1 MNKTNCFL
9 IILLLHIAIRTWNQ
23 EPYKPVKDIE
33 TFKSNL
39 ARMSASTGSIIS
51 DFIQEKNLS
60 VLSDKIISKGKFYFK
75 KENNI
80 RWEYTEPYRYLI
92 IISNNQLFTKDEK
105 GQKQYDIQ
113 SNKMF
118 QEMNKFIT
126 GCINGD
132 ILKNTKDYKIEYYEN
147 PHKYYVKLTPYSEKV
162 KQMLNEVHIYFDK
175 ANLSVDGIK
184 MVEAEGDY
192 TKIDFINKKINIDIP
207 VEKFT
212 FK

>member
-1 MNKTNCFL
+1 MNRYFL
-9 IILLLHIAIRTWNQ
+9 TVIFLFSIAICAWNQ
-23 EPYKPVKDIE
+23 ENYKPIADIDA
-33 TFKSNL
+33 FKNNL
-39 ARMSASTGSIIS
+39 TKMSASTGTITS

-60 VLSDKIISKGKFYFK
+60 VLSEKIISKGKFYFK

-80 RWEYTEPYRYLI
+80 RWEYTEPYQYLI
-92 IISNNQLFTKDEK
+92 IISNNQLFTKDAK
-105 GQKQYDIQ
+105 GQKQYDVQ

-147 PHKYYVKLTPYSEKV
+147 NRKYYVKLIPYSEKV
-162 KQMLNEVHIYFDK
+162 KQMLNEVHIYFNRND
-175 ANLSVDGIK
+175 LSVDGIK
-184 MVEAEGDY
+184 MIEAEGDY
-192 TKIDFINKKINIDIP
+192 TKIDFINKKINTDIS
-207 VEKFT
+207 VEKFV